1 MAVPSPRNNDTLFC
15 QSQECTMCL
24 QLHQRNL
31 CFRHMLRT
39 IVQNDVLQYIP
50 ATCAA
55 IQLQTRK
62 VVFDCHFLMRGV
74 SEGMVY
80 SNTTPPPPP
89 PNKNHSKQKL
99 TIQQLKIQTLKEY
112 SSCKTACDWACYHA
126 VAAGYV
132 RELVHRNINSLTTK
146 FCCCSR

>member
-24 QLHQRNL
+24 QLPTVYQRNL
-31 CFRHMLRT
+31 CFRHWLRT

-62 VVFDCHFLMRGV
+62 VVFDFLTAIGSCTEFQRV
-74 SEGMVY
+74 WFIS
-80 SNTTPPPPP
+80 
-89 PNKNHSKQKL
+89 
-99 TIQQLKIQTLKEY
+99 IQQQQQ
-112 SSCKTACDWACYHA
+112 
-126 VAAGYV
+126 
-132 RELVHRNINSLTTK
+132 
-146 FCCCSR
+146 